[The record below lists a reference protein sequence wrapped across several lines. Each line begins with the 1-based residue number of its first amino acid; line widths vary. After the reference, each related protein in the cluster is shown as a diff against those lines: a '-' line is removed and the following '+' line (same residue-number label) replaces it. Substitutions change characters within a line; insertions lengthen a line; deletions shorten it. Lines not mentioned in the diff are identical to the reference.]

1 MESLALLVSIIV
13 LSIIAL
19 GFFSFITFV
28 RTPHSRFGRAV
39 ALLIN
44 AAGITAGTWF
54 VLLDIGVGARVI
66 GAIVACT
73 SAFSA
78 IRLLKQSS

>member
-13 LSIIAL
+13 LATIAL

-28 RTPHSRFGRAV
+28 RTPHSRFGRAI

-54 VLLDIGVGARVI
+54 ALLDIGIGARTI
-66 GAIVACT
+66 GTMVAAT
-73 SAFSA
+73 SAVSA
-78 IRLLKQSS
+78 IRLIRR